1 MAGLSLSFSSIP
13 TPMSMLIPSA
23 TRLIRLTRLLCVRML
38 CVCVRVCVC
47 VRACVCVCVRAVSL
61 AEVVPQS
68 DLADLTADDLQ
79 LLLSGTGGAI
89 TLESCRKVAE
99 FRDMR
104 GPEVRRKAL

>member
-1 MAGLSLSFSSIP
+1 M
-13 TPMSMLIPSA
+13 
-23 TRLIRLTRLLCVRML
+23 C
-38 CVCVRVCVC
+38 
-47 VRACVCVCVRAVSL
+47 AVSL

-104 GPEVRRKAL
+104 GPEVRRKATHHRLSYFRVVRRSL